1 MCKKRIDYIEIQEKL
16 LFFIPID
23 IIEYKDLEKNR
34 QNAKHSQFLPQRDA
48 MQFDA
53 KFRLI
58 ECLFQ
63 SIYKSYKLTTYD
75 VVIVMFFFASSLIM
89 PQ

>member
-1 MCKKRIDYIEIQEKL
+1 MDT
-16 LFFIPID
+16 
-23 IIEYKDLEKNR
+23 IEYKDLKKNR
-34 QNAKHSQFLPQRDA
+34 QNAEHPQFLPQRDA
-48 MQFDA
+48 TQFDA
-53 KFRLI
+53 KFRSI

-89 PQ
+89 S

>member
-1 MCKKRIDYIEIQEKL
+1 MDTIDN
-16 LFFIPID
+16 
-23 IIEYKDLEKNR
+23 KDLKKNR
-34 QNAKHSQFLPQRDA
+34 QNAKHPQFLPQRDA
-48 MQFDA
+48 TQFDA
-53 KFRLI
+53 KFRPI

-89 PQ
+89 S